1 MTPLKPLRPPWFFPA
16 IAAAHVQSSRAF
28 FALAFEDALHVTA
41 PSVIRNGCPPKK
53 VGASTCSSSGPAMK
67 ACLVFN
73 DGQIGPAALAHD
85 PGPHH
90 GPLRQR
96 RSTRYS
102 ASSATATRRKYS
114 TTRSSTVLI
123 VAARKS
129 MTCVL
134 TFDAGRPRAI
144 GGSARGALGT
154 AAAARCV
161 MSCGPFVIVNAVA

>member
-73 DGQIGPAALAHD
+73 DGQIGPPALAHD
-85 PGPHH
+85 PGPPPSRTLAPAPLDQVQRQQRDRDEEEVQHH
-90 GPLRQR
+90 EKLDRAHSR
-96 RSTRYS
+96 RAQINDVCSY
-102 ASSATATRRKYS
+102 
-114 TTRSSTVLI
+114 I
-123 VAARKS
+123 
-129 MTCVL
+129 
-134 TFDAGRPRAI
+134 
-144 GGSARGALGT
+144 
-154 AAAARCV
+154 
-161 MSCGPFVIVNAVA
+161 